1 MDTSYTPQAAD
12 ASQHAPII
20 QSASASTECQTN
32 DSKFAY
38 VLTASILGVI
48 ALLVIAIVLLI
59 FAIGIKLICLA
70 LGAVGLA
77 NMWLAIFADVGVMI
91 IAVLNAIRALFVK
104 KL

>member
-48 ALLVIAIVLLI
+48 ALLVIAVVLLI
-59 FAIGIKLICLA
+59 FAIGISQVDIDPHG
-70 LGAVGLA
+70 LGSRGGRDGFGYYEQYDDDFWPEEPYEDIW
-77 NMWLAIFADVGVMI
+77 M
-91 IAVLNAIRALFVK
+91 
-104 KL
+104 

>member
-1 MDTSYTPQAAD
+1 MDTSYTPQASD

-48 ALLVIAIVLLI
+48 ALLVIAIVLLV
-59 FAIGIKLICLA
+59 FAIGINQVSIDPHS
-70 LGAVGLA
+70 LGSRGG
-77 NMWLAIFADVGVMI
+77 NNDYGYYEQYDDDYWLEEPYVDIWM
-91 IAVLNAIRALFVK
+91 
-104 KL
+104 

>member
-38 VLTASILGVI
+38 VLTASLLGVI

-59 FAIGIKLICLA
+59 FAIGINQVSIDPHG
-70 LGAVGLA
+70 LGSRGGRDGFGYYEQYDDDFWPEEPYEDIW
-77 NMWLAIFADVGVMI
+77 M
-91 IAVLNAIRALFVK
+91 
-104 KL
+104 